1 MGFIDIHVHGLDE
14 TDLSLFRWDF
24 SKGADESSETDE
36 AGIAPAPVETEGE
49 SPVTGDDAAS
59 SGGTPKLAALGF
71 VVVLGFLVA
80 TGLLV
85 KRTLGGSEDAPVD
98 ERDELEDID
107 A

>member
-24 SKGADESSETDE
+24 SKGESESSETDE
-36 AGIAPAPVETEGE
+36 AGIAPVETGDE
-49 SPVTGDDAAS
+49 SPVAGDDAAS
-59 SGGTPKLAALGF
+59 SGGSPKRAALGL

>member
-24 SKGADESSETDE
+24 SKGESSETDE
-36 AGIAPAPVETEGE
+36 AGIAPAPVETRDE
-49 SPVTGDDAAS
+49 SPVAGNDAAS
-59 SGGTPKLAALGF
+59 SGGSPKLAALGL